1 MPKFYTSG
9 QVARRLRISVST
21 LKRWIDDPS
30 LKVSE
35 QRNYNGWRL
44 FSEADL
50 SSLNDFKRQ
59 LKKNGKRF
67 KDTVLIPVIQKGH
80 PVETLVA
87 LKEGRG

>member
-21 LKRWIDDPS
+21 LKRWIEDPA
-30 LKVSE
+30 LHVSE

-50 SSLNDFKRQ
+50 KVMNDFKR
-59 LKKNGKRF
+59 LLRKNGRRF
-67 KDTVLIPVIQKGH
+67 KETVLIPVIQKGRQ
-80 PVETLVA
+80 VESATA
-87 LKEGRG
+87 HKEVKE